1 MEITA
6 ISKKFFDFLK
16 KYRYAGLIL
25 LIGLILMVLPAKKS
39 NIPTEADQE
48 NTTYVPQISTEE
60 KMASIL
66 EQIKGAGDVDVML
79 TVAQGEET
87 VYQTNDDITADGNLS
102 SKNTD
107 TVTIT
112 DGDHNQA
119 GLISRV
125 NPPVYLGAVVVCD
138 GADVPSVQLAIVDA
152 VSKLTGLGTNRIS
165 VLKMK

>member
-6 ISKKFFDFLK
+6 ISKKFFDLVK

-25 LIGLILMVLPAKKS
+25 IIGFVLMLIPAKKS
-39 NIPTEADQE
+39 DTTTEVNKDNAPPMTQIIPEQ
-48 NTTYVPQISTEE
+48 
-60 KMASIL
+60 KMESIL
-66 EQIKGAGDVDVML
+66 SQIKGAGDVHVML

-87 VYQTNDDITADGNLS
+87 IYQTNDDTTTDTNSS

-112 DGDHNQA
+112 DGAHNQA

-138 GADVPSVQLAIVDA
+138 GADIPSVQLAIVDA
-152 VSKLTGLGTNRIS
+152 VSKLTGLGTNHIS